1 MDAALVMRT
10 RRLSSRKSQKKKYT
24 TFKFEKK
31 SAAVLVEINVAD
43 RIVQEEKMEHDTAC
57 CKKQVAAKCCTP
69 SGGKIISARCGS
81 ALFLIFCS
89 RLLLPKSVTPQ
100 WRRVPSAAYGVRCCR
115 KRWMRGRRQR
125 YAKVESV
132 LRRARLP
139 RRQ

>member
-1 MDAALVMRT
+1 MITELQPIGRGAGNAHAEIKQPKVA
-10 RRLSSRKSQKKKYT
+10 KKKHT

-31 SAAVLVEINVAD
+31 SAAALVEINVAD

-100 WRRVPSAAYGVRCCR
+100 
-115 KRWMRGRRQR
+115 
-125 YAKVESV
+125 
-132 LRRARLP
+132 
-139 RRQ
+139 